1 MACERNK
8 RRSEKFFI
16 NGGPVIGSCKTP
28 LTQNALSYFSERRSQ
43 KSTLLAI
50 CSDTP
55 VQLQSDEC
63 VLISNNVAI
72 SFLTVEILSNE
83 DV

>member
-8 RRSEKFFI
+8 RRSEKFFV
-16 NGGPVIGSCKTP
+16 NRGPVLGSCKTP
-28 LTQNALSYFSERRSQ
+28 LTQNALSCLFFRKKKSEEHIVRVV
-43 KSTLLAI
+43 

-63 VLISNNVAI
+63 VRVTFP
-72 SFLTVEILSNE
+72 SFRTTLLSAF
-83 DV
+83 